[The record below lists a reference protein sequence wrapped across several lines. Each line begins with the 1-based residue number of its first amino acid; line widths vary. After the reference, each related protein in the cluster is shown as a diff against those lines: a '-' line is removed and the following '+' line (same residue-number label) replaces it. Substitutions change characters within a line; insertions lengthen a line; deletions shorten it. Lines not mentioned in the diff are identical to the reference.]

1 MTSANPQSKKAQT
14 RAENTRKIISAAEKV
29 FAEKGFSGGTTQE
42 IADEAKLPK
51 ANVHYYF
58 PTKEKLY
65 ARVLEDIL
73 EEWKAD
79 AAIFDTSDDPET
91 VLRAYIRRKIEHSF
105 TRPYA
110 SKVWAMEI
118 IGRGKVFDEQLKQ
131 SFLEWNRKKVLQL
144 RKWIKAGKLAPLDPQ
159 HLMFAI
165 WATTQHYAD
174 FEHQI
179 RAVNDGKALSREQ
192 TEAAVESVIQLF
204 LKGLMP
210 RNSSQE

>member
-1 MTSANPQSKKAQT
+1 MTSPPPITKKARV

-42 IADEAKLPK
+42 IADEAGLPK

-58 PTKEKLY
+58 PTKEGLY
-65 ARVLEDIL
+65 ARVLDDIL
-73 EEWKAD
+73 EEWKSD
-79 AAIFDTSDDPET
+79 AAIFDTSDDPE
-91 VLRAYIRRKIEHSF
+91 VVFRAYIRRKFEHSF

-118 IGRGKVFDEQLKQ
+118 IGRGHVFDEQLKQ
-131 SFLEWNRKKVLQL
+131 SFLKWNRKKVSQL
-144 RKWIKAGKLAPLDPQ
+144 RKWIDEGRLAQVDPQ
-159 HLMFAI
+159 HVMFAI

-179 RAVNDGKALSREQ
+179 RAVNNGKPLSRAQ
-192 TEAAVESVIQLF
+192 TEKAMESVIQLF
-204 LKGLMP
+204 LKGIMP
-210 RNSSQE
+210 PRT